1 MRWRIIQGVGSD
13 LCFTKAAAGW
23 EIDYRKSRT
32 AGGLLRRQAQQVRG
46 GNNGGLD
53 LNGDVEVMRG

>member
-1 MRWRIIQGVGSD
+1 M
-13 LCFTKAAAGW
+13 CFTKAAAGW

>member
-1 MRWRIIQGVGSD
+1 MRWRIIRGVGSD

-23 EIDYRKSRT
+23 EIKSRT
-32 AGGLLRRQAQQVRG
+32 AGGLPRRQAQQVRG